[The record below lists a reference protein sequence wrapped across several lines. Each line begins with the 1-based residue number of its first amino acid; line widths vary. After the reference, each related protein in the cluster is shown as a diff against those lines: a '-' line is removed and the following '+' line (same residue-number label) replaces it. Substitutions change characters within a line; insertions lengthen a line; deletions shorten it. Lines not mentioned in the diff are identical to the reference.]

1 MNILLL
7 KFQIKKGELSYIMKV
22 SELKRQA
29 KLSLKGKWGLAVL
42 LTLIVFLI
50 STFLPL
56 VVEIILSGGFTQ
68 WLFQDETPFWATTFS
83 TLLTIALLPLT
94 VAVYW
99 FFLTLVR
106 NENPNIYKVFSIYK
120 DGKNTLKLIFAS
132 ILQGILIFLWTLLL
146 IIPGIIKS
154 MSYSQMFFLLRDFP
168 ELTTLEAIS
177 ESKKR
182 MKGLKWKYFL
192 MHLSFIGWGI
202 LCLFSLGIGFLW
214 LIPYIGTTMA
224 TFYNELIA
232 PQENNSK

>member
-1 MNILLL
+1 
-7 KFQIKKGELSYIMKV
+7 MKV

-224 TFYNELIA
+224 IFYNELIA
-232 PQENNSK
+232 SQENNSK

>member
-1 MNILLL
+1 
-7 KFQIKKGELSYIMKV
+7 MKV

-56 VVEIILSGGFTQ
+56 VVEIILSGGFIQ
-68 WLFQDETPFWATTFS
+68 WFYQDETPFVASTFS

-202 LCLFSLGIGFLW
+202 LCLFSIGIGFLW

-224 TFYNELIA
+224 IFYNELIA
-232 PQENNSK
+232 SQENNSK

>member
-1 MNILLL
+1 
-7 KFQIKKGELSYIMKV
+7 MKI

-42 LTLIVFLI
+42 LTVIVFLI
-50 STFLPL
+50 STVLPL

-68 WLFQDETPFWATTFS
+68 WLYQDETPFGASIFS
-83 TLLTIALLPLT
+83 TLLVIALVPLT

-99 FFLTLVR
+99 FYLTLVR
-106 NENPNIYKVFSIYK
+106 TENPTIYKVFSIYK

-132 ILQGILIFLWTLLL
+132 ILQGVLIFLWTLLL

-202 LCLFSLGIGFLW
+202 LCLFSIGIGFLW
-214 LIPYIGTTMA
+214 LVPYIGTTMA
-224 TFYNELIA
+224 IFYNELIA
-232 PQENNSK
+232 SQENNNK

>member
-1 MNILLL
+1 M
-7 KFQIKKGELSYIMKV
+7 
-22 SELKRQA
+22 
-29 KLSLKGKWGLAVL
+29 
-42 LTLIVFLI
+42 I

-56 VVEIILSGGFTQ
+56 VVEIILSGGFIQ
-68 WLFQDETPFWATTFS
+68 WFYQDETPFVASTFS

-202 LCLFSLGIGFLW
+202 LCLFSIGIGFLW

-224 TFYNELIA
+224 IFYNELIA
-232 PQENNSK
+232 SQENNSK

>member
-1 MNILLL
+1 
-7 KFQIKKGELSYIMKV
+7 MKV

-56 VVEIILSGGFTQ
+56 VVEIILSGGFIQ
-68 WLFQDETPFWATTFS
+68 WFYQDETPFVASTFS

-177 ESKKR
+177 ESIKR

-202 LCLFSLGIGFLW
+202 LCLFSIGIGFLW

-224 TFYNELIA
+224 IFYNELIA

>member
-1 MNILLL
+1 
-7 KFQIKKGELSYIMKV
+7 MKI

-42 LTLIVFLI
+42 LTLIVFFI
-50 STFLPL
+50 STVLPF
-56 VVEIILSGGFTQ
+56 VVEVILSGGFTQ
-68 WLFQDETPFWATTFS
+68 WLYQDETPFGASIFS
-83 TLLTIALLPLT
+83 TLLVIALLPLT

-99 FFLTLVR
+99 FYLNLVR
-106 NENPNIYKVFSIYK
+106 TDNPSIYKVFSIYK
-120 DGKNTLKLIFAS
+120 DGKNTLKLIYAS
-132 ILQGILIFLWTLLL
+132 ILQGVLIILWTLLL

-168 ELTTLEAIS
+168 ELTTLGAIS

-202 LCLFSLGIGFLW
+202 LCLFSIGIGFLW
-214 LIPYIGTTMA
+214 LVPYIGTTMA
-224 TFYNELIA
+224 IFYNELIA
-232 PQENNSK
+232 SQENNSK